1 MSRRA
6 PAQSVAES
14 VGTSVSVEMAF
25 KKDTAKTRVFESVLE
40 DDELSNIYVP
50 KRTARKLGIDA
61 EDEDVRVLVTVTVID

>member
-1 MSRRA
+1 M
-6 PAQSVAES
+6 PAQSTAK
-14 VGTSVSVEMAF
+14 SVSVEMGF

-61 EDEDVRVLVTVTVID
+61 DDEDVRVLVTVSVIQS